1 MGRNRKKGF
10 QKLPKYVYVNRERYI
25 FRPPKCKDIVI
36 GKVSSLSIPD
46 VWEFYKQLTGSST
59 ETLDYIIDEYLKG
72 TSYAKLKDEDQRK
85 ERKRLLDVLLET
97 NARGRFGSKRYK
109 SITPGTIRKYL
120 DHKGTVAANREVAAL
135 SAAWSYCYQRDI
147 ITILN
152 PCLGVDRLPE
162 KPRTRLVSEADYM
175 AVYALAPVPYKVAM
189 ELAYLCRMR
198 RNEILNT
205 RVKHILEEGLDT
217 RRLKGSRD
225 AITLWSD
232 RLKAA
237 VNLGL
242 KGKIRVPEMPIVT
255 DHGSDIKPNAF
266 SKAFNKLVKRAGVE
280 PFTFHDLKSR
290 GVSSFTGD
298 KLAAGGWKDPKMLN
312 VYDRSKLKVEATE

>member
-1 MGRNRKKGF
+1 MGRNRKKIY
-10 QKLPKYVYVNRERYI
+10 QRLPKYVYVNRGRYI
-25 FRPPKCKDIVI
+25 YRAPKSKDILI
-36 GKVSSLSIPD
+36 GKDISEAQVWAAYHELTSSNIN
-46 VWEFYKQLTGSST
+46 
-59 ETLDYIIDEYLKG
+59 TLQYIADEYYKGVDFGRLK
-72 TSYAKLKDEDQRK
+72 EQK
-85 ERKRLLDVLLET
+85 ERRRLLDALLNT
-97 NARGRFGSKRYK
+97 DASGRFGSKQYK
-109 SITPGTIRKYL
+109 NITPGTIRKYL
-120 DHKGTVAANREVAAL
+120 DFKGTVSANREIAAL

-147 ITILN
+147 VTIRN

-198 RNEILNT
+198 RTEILNT

-237 VNLGL
+237 VDLGL
-242 KGKIRVPEMPIVT
+242 KDKIRVPEMPIVT

-266 SKAFNKLVKRAGVE
+266 SKAFNKLVKKAGVE

-312 VYDRSKLKVEATE
+312 VYDRSKLKVDATE